1 MANEE
6 RTQGRG
12 RRVPIF
18 SLIFLT
24 LSPEERLFVRM
35 KCTAQSFFLWPFLFP
50 WCFSI
55 LCHISARW
63 KSLKKDCWI
72 TQFIHTPDCSAQN
85 DFNWFFLRV
94 LVSAYVVFTF
104 LISGIWSQINV
115 AILIYHP
122 STRVSP
128 DIRPF
133 LYPVSTRKTVLN

>member
-24 LSPEERLFVRM
+24 LWPEERLFVRI
-35 KCTAQSFFLWPFLFP
+35 KCTAHSFFLWPFLFP

-55 LCHISARW
+55 LCHIFARW

-72 TQFIHTPDCSAQN
+72 TQFIHTPDCSVQN

-104 LISGIWSQINV
+104 LILRIWSQINV
-115 AILIYHP
+115 VILIYHP
-122 STRVSP
+122 STVCFTYIGP
-128 DIRPF
+128 TF
-133 LYPVSTRKTVLN
+133 YQ